1 MKTLKYLSLIII
13 AFFSS
18 CSSDEPETVTINEL
32 QGLTLVQEM
41 PNDTHIVELYTPTGT
56 LQQGYNAVSLRIKDK
71 TTGTYE
77 TDATV
82 SWMPVMHMA
91 SMQHSCPFSGIAKTP
106 GKETL
111 YNGYI
116 VFQMAQNDIE
126 YWTLQ
131 VNYTLNGNDYSVSE
145 TINVPASSK
154 RRVASFTGTDGS
166 KYVIALIEPIAPRVA
181 VNNVTAGLFKM
192 ESMVSYPAVDG
203 YTIKIDPRMP
213 SMGNHGSP
221 NNVDLTQAADGL
233 YNGKL
238 SLTMSGYWK
247 INLQLLNTENV
258 VVKGEPVTETVP
270 ESSIFFEIEF

>member
-1 MKTLKYLSLIII
+1 MKTLKYLSLAII
-13 AFFSS
+13 AFFAS
-18 CSSDEPETVTINEL
+18 CSPADAEMVTHNDL
-32 QGLTLVQEM
+32 SSLLAVQEM
-41 PNDTHIVELYTPTGT
+41 ENDNHIVELYTATGT

-71 TTGTYE
+71 TTGSYITN
-77 TDATV
+77 AAA
-82 SWMPVMHMA
+82 SWTPVMHMA
-91 SMQHSCPFSGIAKTP
+91 SMQHSCPYSDITKIP

-116 VFQMAQNDIE
+116 VFQMAQNDME
-126 YWTLQ
+126 YWTLKINYSINGTDYF
-131 VNYTLNGNDYSVSE
+131 VND
-145 TINVPASSK
+145 TISVPASAK

-181 VNNVTAGLFKM
+181 VNNITAGLFKM
-192 ESMVSYPAVDG
+192 ESMMSYPAVNG

-213 SMGNHGSP
+213 GMGNHGSP

-247 INLQLLNTENV
+247 INLQLLNTENEV
-258 VVKGEPVTETVP
+258 IKGEQVTETTP